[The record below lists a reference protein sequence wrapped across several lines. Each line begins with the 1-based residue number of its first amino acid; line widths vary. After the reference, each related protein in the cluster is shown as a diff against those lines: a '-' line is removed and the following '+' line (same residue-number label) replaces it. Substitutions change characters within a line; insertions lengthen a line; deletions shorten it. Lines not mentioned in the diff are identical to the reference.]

1 MCLINGLQLHLSVI
15 VERGNAH
22 MLTNKANNIAL
33 YLRIDIKCKKKK
45 KKGVERG
52 KYFKI
57 LSSRSFN
64 ILKSFSGHEVT

>member
-22 MLTNKANNIAL
+22 MLMLTNKANNIAF
-33 YLRIDIKCKKKK
+33 YLRIDIKCRK

-57 LSSRSFN
+57 LSSPSFN

>member
-15 VERGNAH
+15 VEGGNAH

-45 KKGVERG
+45 KKRG
-52 KYFKI
+52 WNVGNI
-57 LSSRSFN
+57 SRFCLPLVL
-64 ILKSFSGHEVT
+64 IF